1 MKKEIPCRVQ
11 TARQGIFIGKRNPEN
26 NWRERKG
33 KENHTAG
40 GMFHVKNCRKIPA
53 KSEKIIGPDFRK
65 YAFAKSFHLRNL
77 RIPAHAE
84 FRMQEKQGPE
94 CTAAGQISGISS
106 PAAGKAVCSE
116 KKRNPV

>member
-33 KENHTAG
+33 NHTAG
-40 GMFHVKNCRKIPA
+40 GMFHVKHCRKIPA

-65 YAFAKSFHLRNL
+65 DAFAESFHPRNL

-84 FRMQEKQGPE
+84 FRMQEKQESE
-94 CTAAGQISGISS
+94 CTAAGQIFGISS
-106 PAAGKAVCSE
+106 SKVGTAE
-116 KKRNPV
+116 THQEIER